1 MVYMAILT
9 TATELQVMKKLKQIL
24 KELSEGYQMKR
35 IIPLGDF
42 NIVLHDEDTNSGYN
56 KKPLT

>member
-1 MVYMAILT
+1 
-9 TATELQVMKKLKQIL
+9 MKKLQQIL
-24 KELSEGYQMKR
+24 KELSQVYQMKH
-35 IIPLGDF
+35 IILVGDF